1 MVSGRSI
8 LTGLFALALARLLY
22 VAWTGQADLISVPA
36 GVACVLTLLALRSP
50 TARWIT
56 VAGLLTA
63 IWLTVA
69 GAALIVVG
77 IFGLL
82 LPAVGWPEG
91 LGWGILQT
99 GIGVWLFRT
108 LRTGSARA
116 GGNKEDD
123 VAVY

>member
-1 MVSGRSI
+1 M
-8 LTGLFALALARLLY
+8 LALARLLY
-22 VAWTGQADLISVPA
+22 VAWTGQADLITALAV
-36 GVACVLTLLALRSP
+36 VLCVLTLLALRRP
-50 TARWIT
+50 AARWLT

-69 GAALIVVG
+69 GVALIVVG
-77 IFGLL
+77 IFGLI
-82 LPAVGWPEG
+82 LPAWGWPEG

-108 LRTGSARA
+108 LRTGSALA

-123 VAVY
+123 VAAY